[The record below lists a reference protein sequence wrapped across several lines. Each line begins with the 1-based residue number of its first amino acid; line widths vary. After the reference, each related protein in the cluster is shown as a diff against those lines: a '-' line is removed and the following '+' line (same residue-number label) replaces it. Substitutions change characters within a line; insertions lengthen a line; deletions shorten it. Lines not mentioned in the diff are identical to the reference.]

1 MKQTFIRFPIVLIT
15 TLFSLGYTSK
25 VEETKTPALFDSKRE
40 AEKAA
45 QSFNCTGA
53 HKMGNKWM
61 PCATHEA
68 HENSHDKKAKDHDHH
83 HHH

>member
-1 MKQTFIRFPIVLIT
+1 MKQTLILAPFFLIT
-15 TLFSLGYTSK
+15 FLFSLGCTSK
-25 VEETKTPALFDSKRE
+25 VEGTKTTALFDSKRE

-45 QSFNCTGA
+45 QNFNCTGA
-53 HKMGNKWM
+53 HKMGDKWM

-68 HENSHDKKAKDHDHH
+68 HESSHDKNKKDHNHH